1 MDRLIGDAG
10 LGARRNGGD
19 MRTNEMNLLVIE
31 DEEQVARMIVR
42 CLRRKWKSITV
53 ATSTDAGISEIKTG
67 KYDIVLS
74 DLDCPT
80 KDSGYRVVEMSPIPV
95 VLHTGDSKA
104 HYPGAQIV
112 YKPADINDIFSAL
125 IRAYE
130 GSNHA
135 VKRGSGKDC

>member
-1 MDRLIGDAG
+1 MSRLIGDAG
-10 LGARRNGGD
+10 LGARRKVGD
-19 MRTNEMNLLVIE
+19 MRTNEMNLLIIE
-31 DEEQVARMIVR
+31 DEEQVERMIVR
-42 CLRRKWKSITV
+42 CLRRNWKSITV
-53 ATSTDAGISEIKTG
+53 ATSTDAGISEINTG

-74 DLDCPT
+74 DLDCPK

-104 HYPGAQIV
+104 YYPGVQIV
-112 YKPADINDIFSAL
+112 YKPADIDEINSAL

-135 VKRGSGKDC
+135 VERGSGKDC